1 MSGLAETVVHALTP
15 GLLYPTGG
23 ATLFALGLYGL
34 IRRHHLVLRILAL
47 NIMGSGVFMVLLGVA
62 ARGEG
67 PPDPVAQALTL
78 TGIVVAV
85 SATAFAL
92 GLVVHLTRLTGHA
105 VMLPGPPDDDAAMAD
120 TSRGEHHADG
130 GPDAPPSD
138 EDPPS

>member
-1 MSGLAETVVHALTP
+1 MNGLAETLAQTLAP

-23 ATLFALGLYGL
+23 AILFALGLYGL

-47 NIMGSGVFMVLLGVA
+47 NIMGSAVFMVLLGVA

-85 SATAFAL
+85 STTAFAL
-92 GLVVHLTRLTGHA
+92 ALVVHLTRLTGHA
-105 VMLPGPPDDDAAMAD
+105 VMLPGPPDDDAPVED
-120 TSRGEHHADG
+120 ISREEHHADG
-130 GPDAPPSD
+130 GPADRASS
-138 EDPPS
+138 EDRPA

>member
-1 MSGLAETVVHALTP
+1 MEWLAQQLAP
-15 GLLYPTGG
+15 GLIYPTAG
-23 ATLFALGLYGL
+23 AILFALGLYGL

-47 NIMGSGVFMVLLGVA
+47 NIMGSGVFMVLLGIA

-92 GLVVHLTRLTGHA
+92 ALVVRLTRITGQA
-105 VMLPGPPDDDAAMAD
+105 VMLPGPPDDHAPVDD
-120 TSRGEHHADG
+120 ISREEH
-130 GPDAPPSD
+130 APSAEYD
-138 EDPPS
+138 RGHRE

>member
-1 MSGLAETVVHALTP
+1 MEWLAQQLAP
-15 GLLYPTGG
+15 GLIYPTAG
-23 ATLFALGLYGL
+23 AVLFALGLYGL

-47 NIMGSGVFMVLLGVA
+47 NIMGSGVFMVLLGIA

-92 GLVVHLTRLTGHA
+92 ALVVRLARITGQA
-105 VMLPGPPDDDAAMAD
+105 MMLPGPPDDDAPVD
-120 TSRGEHHADG
+120 DISREEH
-130 GPDAPPSD
+130 APSA
-138 EDPPS
+138 EYERERCE